1 MAKIDATVQLD
12 AAVLASIDVTA
23 KRLGRS
29 RDELI
34 EDSVRRDL
42 AGRLFAGIVSRRPRD
57 APELDDDETAALV
70 YGEVDGARRDRS
82 QAR

>member
-1 MAKIDATVQLD
+1 MAKVDAQVQLD

-42 AGRLFAGIVSRRPRD
+42 AGRLFAGISDRRPSD
-57 APELDDDETAALV
+57 APELDDEQTAALV

-82 QAR
+82 QSQ